1 MNNIDQNLIYLI
13 KKKKLKD
20 DLNHAIENIKTRLIV
35 LLINKLLQ
43 MKKLKNQLMKGTQ
56 DIISAKEQAKQSI
69 KDLAQRK
76 RDAINN
82 NPDLTDQQKHTH
94 LLKSIKRKKRLL
106 NK

>member
-1 MNNIDQNLIYLI
+1 MNNIDQNPNLSNQE
-13 KKKKLKD
+13 KEKLKD
-20 DLNHAIENIKTRLIV
+20 DLNHAIENIKNEIDRAT
-35 LLINKLLQ
+35 NKQ
-43 MKKLKNQLMKGTQ
+43 AVADEKAKADQLMKGTQ

-94 LLKSIKRKKRLL
+94 LLKSIK
-106 NK
+106 